1 MTDYSA
7 SNDTDVFG
15 LDAKTL
21 GRSAINGIRVA
32 FGIMGVVAVI
42 LGVVLLVWPVK
53 TAAVFTVALGIYF
66 LVVGVV
72 RLGLGI
78 FSRGIGGWE
87 RAFDIFLGILLVIL
101 GIFALRNVTASSAAL
116 LFLIVTIIGIGWIL
130 EGVFAIVQS
139 GSSGARGWAITFG
152 IISIVAG
159 ILVLVT
165 PGWSVALLIL
175 FGGIVLVILGV
186 VGIVRAFTFGRDV
199 LKSLS

>member
-32 FGIMGVVAVI
+32 FGIMGVVAII

-87 RAFDIFLGILLVIL
+87 RAFDIFLGVLLVIL

-116 LFLIVTIIGIGWIL
+116 LFLIITIIGIGWIL

-186 VGIVRAFTFGRDV
+186 VGIVRAFTFGRDA
-199 LKSLS
+199 LKALS

>member
-7 SNDTDVFG
+7 SSDTDVFG
-15 LDAKTL
+15 LDAQTL

-87 RAFDIFLGILLVIL
+87 RAFDIFLGVLLVIL
-101 GIFALRNVTASSAAL
+101 GIFALRNVNASSAAL

-139 GSSGARGWAITFG
+139 GSSASRGWTITFG
-152 IISIVAG
+152 IISIIAG

-186 VGIVRAFTFGRDV
+186 VGIVRAFTFGRDA
-199 LKSLS
+199 LKALS